1 MNTNTLQTYFQVV
14 RMREKRREKAAVD
27 FIKQNYGV
35 DKATVVDVKSSWGPY
50 TTTSGTAKS
59 TMVPGMTK
67 NIF

>member
-1 MNTNTLQTYFQVV
+1 
-14 RMREKRREKAAVD
+14 MREKRREKAAID

>member
-1 MNTNTLQTYFQVV
+1 
-14 RMREKRREKAAVD
+14 MREKRREKAAID

-35 DKATVVDVKSSWGPY
+35 DKSTVVDVKSSWGPY